1 MQKTVFLSFELS
13 ELLSAFK
20 QICREEVS
28 EVLKNH
34 KVLSNPDDEFMDMKQ
49 ACEFTKKAKQTL
61 YGLCS
66 TNSIPH
72 YSKSG
77 QNYFKKQELV
87 EWIES
92 GRKSKKNDVNKKSL
106 LFTQKHKV

>member
-1 MQKTVFLSFELS
+1 MEKTIFLSFELP
-13 ELLSAFK
+13 ELLNAVR

-28 EVLKNH
+28 EVLKNQQ
-34 KVLSNPDDEFMDMKQ
+34 VLSNLDDEFMNMKQ

-77 QNYFKKQELV
+77 QNYFKKQELI

-92 GRKSKKNDVNKKSL
+92 GRKSKKKDVNKRSL
-106 LFTQKHKV
+106 LFTKKHKV

>member
-1 MQKTVFLSFELS
+1 MQKTVFLSFELA
-13 ELLSAFK
+13 ELINVFR

-28 EVLKNH
+28 EVLKNN
-34 KVLSNPDDEFMDMKQ
+34 KVLTSPDDEYMDMDQ
-49 ACEFTKKAKQTL
+49 ASVFLKKAKQTL

-77 QNYFKKQELV
+77 QNYFKKQELI

-92 GRKSKKNDVNKKSL
+92 GRKSKKSDVNTKSFL
-106 LFTQKHKV
+106 YTKKHKA

>member
-92 GRKSKKNDVNKKSL
+92 GRKSKKKEVQPKR
-106 LFTQKHKV
+106 LFITNKHKI

>member
-1 MQKTVFLSFELS
+1 MQKTIFLSFELS

-34 KVLSNPDDEFMDMKQ
+34 KVTSNPDDEFMNMKQ
-49 ACEFTKKAKQTL
+49 ASEFTKKAKQTL

-66 TNSIPH
+66 TNRIPH

-77 QNYFKKQELV
+77 QTYFIKQELI

-92 GRKSKKNDVNKKSL
+92 GRKSKKKELQTNHIHFTKKNKI
-106 LFTQKHKV
+106 